1 MVIIKKRAR
10 LAPVRLESE
19 YPLSDMTQRV
29 LAKRLKLKRN
39 QIYSIGMPL
48 DMGYAFALP
57 SLVPA
62 DVREDLVDEPA
73 SPQWPASVVP
83 GTAART
89 HSPCRAASRC
99 CRSGCA

>member
-1 MVIIKKRAR
+1 M
-10 LAPVRLESE
+10 RLESE

-39 QIYSIGMPL
+39 QIYNIGMPL

-62 DVREDLVDEPA
+62 DVREDLVDVCAWRSSPA
-73 SPQWPASVVP
+73 LSLLVALTFTPRSLTSI
-83 GTAART
+83 TAGLT
-89 HSPCRAASRC
+89 SR
-99 CRSGCA
+99 RHGRPRDQ